1 MPAVAF
7 DVGAIKEW
15 LWHGTNGFLASGN
28 PATPERLAAAI
39 VKCFETPT
47 AYARLRR
54 GAFAVGQVFSRRR
67 HVHDLLTIL
76 RRAATDSY
84 R

>member
-1 MPAVAF
+1 
-7 DVGAIKEW
+7 
-15 LWHGTNGFLASGN
+15 
-28 PATPERLAAAI
+28 